1 MSTESKRNPNLDAL
15 RGIAFIAVIS
25 LNLIGEFRLPFWQS
39 LQNFHTSP
47 GWLNHATDWLVG
59 LFLDQKGFTILT
71 FLFGLG
77 TAMLAEKYGPILLLR
92 RFLFLLV
99 LGLLHMFLVF
109 SGDILTLYAL
119 CGLLLL
125 PLLRLATPTLGLA
138 MAMLLIFRFTWS
150 GIPVPYGISGTEL
163 IALTRHY
170 YSSGSWLEVVYF
182 RVLEVGYLIGPL
194 LVNIAPRTLA
204 VMLLGIL
211 VWRQRGLE
219 RLARWGPALLLQ
231 GLFCTGLEAYLLT
244 YGRNPGRLLSDGG
257 VIGLALGYAGLMLR
271 LPPEAAL
278 VRLFAPLGRVA
289 LTTYLTQTV
298 LLGFL
303 FYGYGLGLYDRL
315 TSFQALGKGL
325 VFLGLQMLLAQRVQS
340 GPLERLWRR
349 VTYSST

>member
-1 MSTESKRNPNLDAL
+1 MSIESTRNSNLDAL

-39 LQNFHTSP
+39 LENFHTSP

-77 TAMLAEKYGPILLLR
+77 TASLAEKHGLALLFR

-119 CGLLLL
+119 CGFVLL
-125 PLLRLATPTLGLA
+125 PFLRLPTGALA
-138 MAMLLIFRFTWS
+138 AGVFLLFVLRLSWS

-163 IALTRHY
+163 IALTRHA
-170 YSSGSWLEVVYF
+170 YSSGSWLEVVRF
-182 RVLEVGYLIGPL
+182 RTQEVAYLIGPL

-204 VMLLGIL
+204 VMLLGIV
-211 VWRQRGLE
+211 VWRRKGLPG
-219 RLARWGPALLLQ
+219 LAQLGIPLFLL
-231 GLFCTGLEAYLLT
+231 GLVCTGLEAYLLT
-244 YGRNPGRLLSDGG
+244 AGRSPGRFLSDGG
-257 VIGLALGYAGLMLR
+257 VIGLALGYAGLMLG
-271 LPPEAAL
+271 LPPEAGL

-303 FYGYGLGLYDRL
+303 FYGYGLGWYDRF
-315 TSFQALGKGL
+315 TSFQALVLGL
-325 VFLGLQMLLAQRVQS
+325 VLLSLQLLLARRLRR
-340 GPLERLWRR
+340 GPVEKLWRR
-349 VTYSST
+349 LTYLQS